1 MKTKIFLF
9 MIGMMFFS
17 CTKEEIQP
25 YENSDPKVVLVS
37 PDSINE
43 FAVDKIFI
51 GAYNLNDRFYAI
63 SFQVQ
68 GKDDGLNDTISFNA
82 IVNDTVDMTSYYSDS
97 KMYIF
102 RLDKSLNV
110 KKIRIYNPK
119 ITVLSQ
125 ESW

>member
-1 MKTKIFLF
+1 